1 MAGFIIGEVK
11 MSSKQLMKDTFEV
24 FMVEMEKFEGGN
36 KSAGTRARKSLSE
49 MTKLC
54 KVLRQEIQ
62 QQKNSD
68 K

>member
-24 FMVEMEKFEGGN
+24 FMVEMEKFESGN